1 MNEVSLQLYL
11 TRLPSLTEVVFPS
24 EERFNSAA
32 EFKQSIDYEEKEACQ
47 ANVLAAEFL
56 LQYLDE
62 IENLIPDTWLY
73 NFLGFEFATNMVANA
88 TKTFLFQPGSH

>member
-1 MNEVSLQLYL
+1 MNEVSLQRYL

-24 EERFNSAA
+24 EEERFISAA
-32 EFKQSIDYEEKEACQ
+32 EFKQSIDYEEKEVCQ

-62 IENLIPDTWLY
+62 IETRKE
-73 NFLGFEFATNMVANA
+73 GAV
-88 TKTFLFQPGSH
+88 KT